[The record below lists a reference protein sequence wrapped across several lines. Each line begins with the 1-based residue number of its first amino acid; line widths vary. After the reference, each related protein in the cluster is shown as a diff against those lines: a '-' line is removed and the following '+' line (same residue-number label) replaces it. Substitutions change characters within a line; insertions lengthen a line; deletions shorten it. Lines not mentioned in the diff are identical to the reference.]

1 MGRSYINQKQILEDF
16 LLTVLVFPLQDFDIV
31 SEKQVSEHKEHE
43 AQRGFLCLT
52 PCVCV
57 YLQAVV
63 VSPAAAVDLLGVV
76 LVPVE
81 NRAEIAEVS

>member
-1 MGRSYINQKQILEDF
+1 MMM
-16 LLTVLVFPLQDFDIV
+16 VFVVSVQAFDNV
-31 SEKQVSEHKEHE
+31 SEKHKEHE

-57 YLQAVV
+57 YLQVVV